1 MLFEIHGLHRK
12 KVRSAAQRHTPG
24 GLCGIYSEGEAT
36 SAFLSTRPFHSTGEG
51 PPPRTPRTGLPIR
64 MDVLMQM
71 CLVVTMMMTTS
82 VSTFAVVGPD
92 ELDNGNNGKDQPTE

>member
-1 MLFEIHGLHRK
+1 
-12 KVRSAAQRHTPG
+12 
-24 GLCGIYSEGEAT
+24 
-36 SAFLSTRPFHSTGEG
+36 
-51 PPPRTPRTGLPIR
+51 